1 MKKIIILILVL
12 LLTLT
17 NISFIFAEPIVII
30 FDGEISHVLVDS
42 NDIDILLI
50 FQQEAKD
57 KMNAAHRMAEAARAL
72 GYKEDHPVIV
82 LAGKEWNA
90 WHNDW
95 VYYEEQIKSLKAVT
109 KDYPVAAAVWVAFTE
124 NGYTE
129 AATAGIIGNMMAECG
144 HHSLNL
150 DYRAYNSSG
159 GYYGLCQWS
168 KKYYPQVQNTSLE
181 FQINFLLETI
191 MPDFYSETSISN
203 ATIRFA
209 KEYEKCSSSSYD
221 KRIEYANIAY
231 DYFTSMGY

>member
-1 MKKIIILILVL
+1 MKRIALIIILVLCSFSLV
-12 LLTLT
+12 
-17 NISFIFAEPIVII
+17 FAEPTVII

-42 NDIDILLI
+42 NDIDVLLI

-57 KMNAAHRMAEAARAL
+57 KMDAAHRMAQAARAL

-82 LAGKEWNA
+82 LAGKEWTA

-95 VYYEEQIKSLKAVT
+95 VYYDEQIKSLKKA
-109 KDYPVAAAVWVAFTE
+109 KQDYPVAAAVWFAFRE

-144 HHSLNL
+144 HQSLNL
-150 DYRAYNSSG
+150 DYKAYNSKG

-168 KKYYPQVQNTSLE
+168 SKYYPQVQNTSLE
-181 FQINFLLETI
+181 YQINFLLETI
-191 MPDFYSETSISN
+191 MPDYYQELSISD

-209 KEYEKCSSSSYD
+209 KEYEKCSSSSYN
-221 KRIEYANIAY
+221 KRVEYATIAY